1 MVTSVTRFTRM
12 RNPNATPPRVIA
24 ETFRNALTCLPHRAW
39 QAGSGRYQV
48 MSRNWHHMFPHE
60 LAFWA
65 VRTVRTVRPACMPSE
80 SFIRKGLESIGP
92 NWKSN
97 AIIEMEPAS
106 KFYEVLLLAPLV
118 RTHRLTVRYTTCSY
132 NVRYTTTCILQT
144 PQASWGRCTCTPY
157 SCRFPHTSPS
167 PAWL

>member
-1 MVTSVTRFTRM
+1 M

-60 LAFWA
+60 LAFLSMLRRPA
-65 VRTVRTVRPACMPSE
+65 SSVRAVRTVRPACMPSE

-118 RTHRLTVRYTTCSY
+118 RTHRLTVRYTTCILQPPKLPGDGVHVHRFLVAFRTPRLHRLGY
-132 NVRYTTTCILQT
+132 NVKR
-144 PQASWGRCTCTPY
+144 AWGR
-157 SCRFPHTSPS
+157 R
-167 PAWL
+167 AAG